1 VATPEPAASPRSG
14 ASPRPGPPPG
24 TAPLPARLGAALD
37 AFRHHIEA
45 ERGLSRHTVRAY
57 VSDIAAL
64 LEHAA
69 ATGAGAPADLGIA
82 TLRAWL
88 AAQHGAGQSRATLAR
103 RAAAARTFTAF
114 AHARGL
120 MPADPGPLL
129 GMPRIPRRLP
139 EVLSQEQV
147 AAVLTASA
155 AGPARPGS
163 GSVGP
168 AAASARP
175 GSASA
180 RPSSGSGPAGSGP
193 ADSGPARPGS
203 GPASPAAGSARPEGA
218 PPRGAE
224 DRGAPDGLLAR
235 PGSGAARAAGTPGRR
250 NSAKSGRDDEDAAL
264 ALRDSAIMELL
275 YATGIR
281 VSELCGLDLG
291 DLDEERRTVR
301 VLGKGNRERTVPAG
315 IPAVRAVGAW
325 ARTGR
330 PVLVTP
336 ASGHALLLGARGGRL
351 DPRTARRVVH
361 ACLAAVPGTP
371 DSGPHGLRHAAATH
385 LLEGGA
391 DLRSVQEILG
401 HASLTSTQIYTHVS
415 IERLRS
421 AYRQAHPRA

>member
-1 VATPEPAASPRSG
+1 VNSPVASADPAS
-14 ASPRPGPPPG
+14 
-24 TAPLPARLGAALD
+24 LPAGLDAALE

-57 VSDIAAL
+57 LGDVAAL

-69 ATGAGAPADLGIA
+69 AAGATGPADLGIGI
-82 TLRAWL
+82 LRAWL
-88 AAQHGAGQSRATLAR
+88 AEQHGRGQARASLAR
-103 RAAAARTFTAF
+103 RAAAARAFTAF

-139 EVLSQEQV
+139 EVLRQDQV
-147 AAVLTASA
+147 AAVLA
-155 AGPARPGS
+155 AGATGAPVGS
-163 GSVGP
+163 GQ
-168 AAASARP
+168 
-175 GSASA
+175 
-180 RPSSGSGPAGSGP
+180 
-193 ADSGPARPGS
+193 
-203 GPASPAAGSARPEGA
+203 
-218 PPRGAE
+218 
-224 DRGAPDGLLAR
+224 
-235 PGSGAARAAGTPGRR
+235 
-250 NSAKSGRDDEDAAL
+250 DAAL
-264 ALRDSAIMELL
+264 ALRDTAIVELL

-281 VSELCGLDLG
+281 VGELCGLDVG
-291 DLDEERRTVR
+291 DLDEGRRTVR

-315 IPAVRAVGAW
+315 VPAVRAVAAW
-325 ARTGR
+325 ARSGR

-336 ASGHALLLGARGGRL
+336 GSGHALFLGARGRRL
-351 DPRTARRVVH
+351 DPRAARRVVH

-415 IERLRS
+415 IERLQS

>member
-1 VATPEPAASPRSG
+1 MASPEPTAPPGPG
-14 ASPRPGPPPG
+14 ASPGP
-24 TAPLPARLGAALD
+24 APLPAGLDAALD

-45 ERGLSRHTVRAY
+45 ERGLSPHTVRAY
-57 VSDIAAL
+57 LGDVAAL

-69 ATGAGAPADLGIA
+69 AAGATGPADLGVG

-88 AAQHGAGQSRATLAR
+88 AEQHGRGQSRATLAR
-103 RAAAARTFTAF
+103 RAAAARAFTAF

-120 MPADPGPLL
+120 MPSDPGPLL

-139 EVLSQEQV
+139 EVLRQDQV
-147 AAVLTASA
+147 AAVLAASA
-155 AGPARPGS
+155 AAAAEGPPGPRLRPARHGQDPGQ
-163 GSVGP
+163 
-168 AAASARP
+168 
-175 GSASA
+175 
-180 RPSSGSGPAGSGP
+180 
-193 ADSGPARPGS
+193 
-203 GPASPAAGSARPEGA
+203 
-218 PPRGAE
+218 
-224 DRGAPDGLLAR
+224 
-235 PGSGAARAAGTPGRR
+235 
-250 NSAKSGRDDEDAAL
+250 DAAL
-264 ALRDSAIMELL
+264 ALRDTAIVELL

-315 IPAVRAVGAW
+315 IPAVKAVAAW
-325 ARTGR
+325 ARSGR

-336 ASGHALLLGARGGRL
+336 GSGHALFLGARGRRL

-415 IERLRS
+415 IERLQS

>member
-1 VATPEPAASPRSG
+1 VADPEPATPPRPQTSPAPG
-14 ASPRPGPPPG
+14 ASPGP
-24 TAPLPARLGAALD
+24 TPLPARLDAALD

-57 VSDIAAL
+57 LGDVAAL

-69 ATGAGAPADLGIA
+69 AAGAADPADLSVG

-88 AAQHGAGQSRATLAR
+88 AGQHGRGQARASLAR
-103 RAAAARTFTAF
+103 RAAAARAFTAF

-139 EVLSQEQV
+139 EVLGQDQV
-147 AAVLTASA
+147 AAVL
-155 AGPARPGS
+155 
-163 GSVGP
+163 
-168 AAASARP
+168 AAAAT
-175 GSASA
+175 G
-180 RPSSGSGPAGSGP
+180 PSG
-193 ADSGPARPGS
+193 DSGQ
-203 GPASPAAGSARPEGA
+203 
-218 PPRGAE
+218 
-224 DRGAPDGLLAR
+224 
-235 PGSGAARAAGTPGRR
+235 R
-250 NSAKSGRDDEDAAL
+250 NRDEAL
-264 ALRDSAIMELL
+264 ALRDAAIVELL

-281 VSELCGLDLG
+281 VGELCGLDLG
-291 DLDEERRTVR
+291 DLDEDRRTVR

-315 IPAVRAVGAW
+315 IPAVKAVAAW
-325 ARTGR
+325 ARSGR

-336 ASGHALLLGARGGRL
+336 GSGHALFLGARGRRL

-361 ACLAAVPGTP
+361 ARLAAVPGTP

-415 IERLRS
+415 IERLQS

>member
-1 VATPEPAASPRSG
+1 MTAPVP
-14 ASPRPGPPPG
+14 
-24 TAPLPARLGAALD
+24 APLPVKLDAALD
-37 AFRHHIEA
+37 AFRHHIDA

-57 VSDIAAL
+57 VSDVAML

-69 ATGAGAPADLGIA
+69 GAGAADPAELSIGDLRG
-82 TLRAWL
+82 WL
-88 AAQHGAGQSRATLAR
+88 AEQHGDGQSRATLAR
-103 RAAAARTFTAF
+103 RAAAARAFTAF

-120 MPADPGPLL
+120 MPSDPGPLL

-139 EVLSQEQV
+139 EVLRQDQV
-147 AAVLTASA
+147 AAVLAASA
-155 AGPARPGS
+155 A
-163 GSVGP
+163 
-168 AAASARP
+168 AA
-175 GSASA
+175 
-180 RPSSGSGPAGSGP
+180 
-193 ADSGPARPGS
+193 
-203 GPASPAAGSARPEGA
+203 
-218 PPRGAE
+218 
-224 DRGAPDGLLAR
+224 
-235 PGSGAARAAGTPGRR
+235 PGRR
-250 NSAKSGRDDEDAAL
+250 SGPPRRQPAQDAAL
-264 ALRDSAIMELL
+264 DLRDTAIVELL

-281 VSELCGLDLG
+281 VSELCALDLG

-325 ARTGR
+325 ARSGR
-330 PVLVTP
+330 PVLVTR
-336 ASGHALLLGARGGRL
+336 ASGHALFVGARGGRL

-401 HASLTSTQIYTHVS
+401 HASLTSTQIYTHVT
-415 IERLRS
+415 IERLQS

>member
-1 VATPEPAASPRSG
+1 VAAPEPTT
-14 ASPRPGPPPG
+14 PP
-24 TAPLPARLGAALD
+24 APLPPALDAALD

-57 VSDIAAL
+57 LGDVAAL
-64 LEHAA
+64 LEHAVA
-69 ATGAGAPADLGIA
+69 AGATGPADLSVG

-88 AAQHGAGQSRATLAR
+88 AGQHGRGQARASLAR
-103 RAAAARTFTAF
+103 RAAAARAFTAF

-139 EVLSQEQV
+139 EVLRQDQM
-147 AAVLTASA
+147 AAVLAA
-155 AGPARPGS
+155 AGGPS
-163 GSVGP
+163 GN
-168 AAASARP
+168 
-175 GSASA
+175 
-180 RPSSGSGPAGSGP
+180 SGG
-193 ADSGPARPGS
+193 D
-203 GPASPAAGSARPEGA
+203 
-218 PPRGAE
+218 
-224 DRGAPDGLLAR
+224 DRV
-235 PGSGAARAAGTPGRR
+235 
-250 NSAKSGRDDEDAAL
+250 AAL
-264 ALRDSAIMELL
+264 ALRDAAIVELL

-291 DLDEERRTVR
+291 DLDEERRTAR

-315 IPAVRAVGAW
+315 IPAVKAVAAW
-325 ARTGR
+325 ARSGR

-336 ASGHALLLGARGGRL
+336 GSGYALFLGARGRRL

-361 ACLAAVPGTP
+361 ASLAAVPGTP

-415 IERLRS
+415 IERLQS